1 MGKLFFQTRDFCR
14 LIRRNLFLLTAGAKK
29 PNMLFA
35 IAGHSLILM
44 QFETGFVLIVRKIR
58 AYAYFIYF

>member
-1 MGKLFFQTRDFCR
+1 MGKLFFSDADFCR

-35 IAGHSLILM
+35 I
-44 QFETGFVLIVRKIR
+44 TGRLLVL
-58 AYAYFIYF
+58 A

>member
-1 MGKLFFQTRDFCR
+1 MGKLFFSDADFCR

-35 IAGHSLILM
+35 ITGRPLILM
-44 QFETGFVLIVRKIR
+44 QFETGFVLIVRKIS
-58 AYAYFIYF
+58 AYAYFIYS